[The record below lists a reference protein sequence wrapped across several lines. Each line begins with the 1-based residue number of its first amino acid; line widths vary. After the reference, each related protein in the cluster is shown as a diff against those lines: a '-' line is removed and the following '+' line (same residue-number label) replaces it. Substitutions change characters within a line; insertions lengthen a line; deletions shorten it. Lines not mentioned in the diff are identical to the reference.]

1 MTKHQLS
8 TAPRKILGRKVKQLR
23 NSGLVPATVFG
34 KNVSTVNLQLS
45 AKDFQKTYRE
55 VGESTL
61 IYLQVEGEKTDR
73 PVLVSE
79 VTRHPVTGLLLH
91 VSFHQVDLKTKVSA
105 PVAVKL
111 TGESPAAKD
120 KLGILVHQL
129 DEIEVEALPTDM
141 PEHIDVDISV
151 LSEVNQAI
159 YVKDLKLA
167 SQLTIK
173 SDPESIIAKIEPLAA
188 EEKIETPAQVE
199 GEVAAPVEGEEP
211 KPEVEPQATQPK

>member
-1 MTKHQLS
+1 
-8 TAPRKILGRKVKQLR
+8 
-23 NSGLVPATVFG
+23 
-34 KNVSTVNLQLS
+34 
-45 AKDFQKTYRE
+45 
-55 VGESTL
+55 
-61 IYLQVEGEKTDR
+61 
-73 PVLVSE
+73 
-79 VTRHPVTGLLLH
+79 
-91 VSFHQVDLKTKVSA
+91 
-105 PVAVKL
+105 
-111 TGESPAAKD
+111 
-120 KLGILVHQL
+120 
-129 DEIEVEALPTDM
+129 M